1 MVCGFFVFKI
11 TFTSSKRTGKTHFY
25 AMFRKIKTK
34 KVAFVKQNIIK
45 AGGSHTLGA
54 TVA

>member
-1 MVCGFFVFKI
+1 VFKI